1 MSRAD
6 GLPVT
11 AAVSP
16 RLWLRSWR
24 ADPRGAALADR
35 HYTRQKIG
43 SKQFVPP
50 GRCLVVI
57 TPCAR
62 AVWVTSWPKREYVK
76 HQWAGAWINSLFR
89 NEGTG
94 LSSELIR
101 AAVRETLDYYGET
114 PWRGLVTFV
123 QARKVRSTN
132 PGYCFKQAGFRVVGT
147 TKDEGHIALALH
159 PSRMP
164 GLPPYTPSG
173 DAGPVRMR
181 GTAA

>member
-1 MSRAD
+1 M
-6 GLPVT
+6 T
-11 AAVSP
+11 APST
-16 RLWLRSWR
+16 WGRSWR

-35 HYTRQKIG
+35 HYTRQRIG

-50 GRCLVVI
+50 GRCVVLV
-57 TPCAR
+57 TGCAR

-89 NEGTG
+89 NEGAG

-101 AAVRETLDYYGET
+101 AAVRATLDQFGEA

-123 QARKVRSTN
+123 QPSKVRSTN
-132 PGYCFKQAGFRVVGT
+132 PGYCFQQAGFRIVGT
-147 TKDEGHIALALH
+147 TKDEHHIALALH

-164 GLPPYTPSG
+164 GLPPYTPSEF
-173 DAGPVRMR
+173 AGPARI
-181 GTAA
+181 GGCEA